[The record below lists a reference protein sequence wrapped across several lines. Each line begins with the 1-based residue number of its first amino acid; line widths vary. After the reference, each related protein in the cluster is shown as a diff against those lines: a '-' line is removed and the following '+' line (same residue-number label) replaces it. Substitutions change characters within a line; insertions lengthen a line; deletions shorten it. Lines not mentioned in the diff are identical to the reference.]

1 MEKHIHGGDVY
12 HHQGCIDFSA
22 NCNPLGTPEGIK
34 KAIIES
40 LEHINDYPQ
49 VGCTP
54 LKKAIAEY
62 ENTKPDQV
70 ICGNGAAEVIFSLCR
85 AVNPRRAL
93 VPAPTFAEYQQALY
107 SVDCQVEF
115 FLLNGKKRFV
125 LEENF
130 LQALTEEI
138 DIIFLCNPNNP
149 TGLLVEKPL
158 LEKILKRCQE
168 LNILMAVDECFLDF
182 VPSPEKYTLKEYL
195 ETYDNLFLLKAFTK
209 RYAMAGVRLGYGLC
223 GNKGLLRKMEG
234 VCQPWN
240 VSSMAQ
246 SAGLAA
252 LQEREYVEK
261 GRQVTFQELAYLK
274 EELAAHQL
282 QIDIFGDPLS
292 SIWKDR
298 PAMPDSPA
306 FIYDIK
312 YAGKS
317 CEEKISAI
325 RTELKKKGVYAL
337 FTSALD
343 EIAWT
348 LNLRGNDVH
357 CNPVIV
363 SYLLITQDE
372 VTYFISPE
380 KVTPEVETYLKKQ
393 QIHCYNPP

>member
-34 KAIIES
+34 KAIIKS

-158 LEKILKRCQE
+158 
-168 LNILMAVDECFLDF
+168 NAF
-182 VPSPEKYTLKEYL
+182 
-195 ETYDNLFLLKAFTK
+195 FLLNFPFFH
-209 RYAMAGVRLGYGLC
+209 
-223 GNKGLLRKMEG
+223 LLLLYKK
-234 VCQPWN
+234 
-240 VSSMAQ
+240 S
-246 SAGLAA
+246 LA
-252 LQEREYVEK
+252 LEYNTVFPYREK
-261 GRQVTFQELAYLK
+261 
-274 EELAAHQL
+274 HQ
-282 QIDIFGDPLS
+282 
-292 SIWKDR
+292 
-298 PAMPDSPA
+298 
-306 FIYDIK
+306 
-312 YAGKS
+312 
-317 CEEKISAI
+317 
-325 RTELKKKGVYAL
+325 KK
-337 FTSALD
+337 
-343 EIAWT
+343 
-348 LNLRGNDVH
+348 
-357 CNPVIV
+357 VIH
-363 SYLLITQDE
+363 
-372 VTYFISPE
+372 FF
-380 KVTPEVETYLKKQ
+380 
-393 QIHCYNPP
+393 